1 MGEVIGLG
9 SGGHAKV
16 IIEILQL
23 TKEHK
28 VVGLLDT
35 KPELLDSKVLGIP
48 VIGTD
53 DLLPQLYQQG
63 IYHAFIGVG
72 SVGNTKLRQ
81 KLYQKLQN
89 KGFKTVSTIHP
100 QAIISNSATIGNGPT
115 IMANVVINCDA
126 SLGNNVIINTSAI
139 IEHDCI
145 IGDHVHVASGARLA
159 GGVKIGEG
167 THIGL
172 GASVIQGIE
181 IGKNTII
188 GAGAVVLD
196 NVPDEVVV
204 VGVPAKIIKKMKI

>member
-1 MGEVIGLG
+1 MEKVIGLG
-9 SGGHAKV
+9 AGGHAKV
-16 IIEILQL
+16 IIEILKL
-23 TKEHK
+23 TREYE
-28 VVGLLDT
+28 VFGLLDT
-35 KPELLDSKVLGIP
+35 KPELLHSKVLDIL
-48 VIGTD
+48 VIGSD
-53 DLLPQLYQQG
+53 DLLSKLQERG
-63 IYHAFIGVG
+63 IHHAFIGVG
-72 SVGNTKLRQ
+72 SVGNTRLRQ
-81 KLYQKLQN
+81 KLYQKLQDLD
-89 KGFKTVSTIHP
+89 FKTISATHP

-115 IMANVVINCDA
+115 IMANAVINCDA
-126 SLGNNVIINTSAI
+126 SLGNNVIVNTSAI

-172 GASVIQGIE
+172 GASIIQGIE
-181 IGKNTII
+181 IGKNTIV